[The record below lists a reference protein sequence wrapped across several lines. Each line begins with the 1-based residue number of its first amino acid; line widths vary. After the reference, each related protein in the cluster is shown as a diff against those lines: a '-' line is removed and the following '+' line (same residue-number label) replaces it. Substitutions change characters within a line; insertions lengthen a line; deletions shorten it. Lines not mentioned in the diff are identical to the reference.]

1 MPKKEFTLKKRG
13 KTSRRRLSAVMGV
26 ASTLLLIALI
36 MFFSVG
42 MVGAAL
48 GVGIGGFVA
57 NFDKVNATDGAEI
70 FPVLGQQPAC
80 ENAPQL
86 QASINGTAKLS
97 GSVEFFKDLP
107 LPDSGFDNDD
117 FARIMIV
124 GQDNG
129 TPIQVSDLDLRLS
142 SLETETLG
150 LRGADI
156 REYSPDDY
164 SDEGG
169 PGAEGSFIDT
179 TDDRTGGI
187 DTEGPSVAF
196 DDGRDA
202 LDPSTG
208 NSSTPEF
215 GIDAPDGFLI
225 ENGSAAAHFVSFG
238 GISLSDLNLAVQILN
253 ETDTDDRVLSTG
265 ERNCESLANQSIASE
280 AINLS
285 G

>member
-1 MPKKEFTLKKRG
+1 
-13 KTSRRRLSAVMGV
+13 MGI
-26 ASTLLLIALI
+26 ASTLAVILLITI
-36 MFFSVG
+36 FSIG

-57 NFDKVNATDGAEI
+57 NFDEVNATGGAEI

-80 ENAPQL
+80 EDAPQL
-86 QASINGTAKLS
+86 QASINGTAELS

-107 LPDSGFDNDD
+107 LPDSGFDNDE

-129 TPIQVSDLDLRLS
+129 TPIEVSSLDLRLS
-142 SLETETLG
+142 ALEADKLVLE
-150 LRGADI
+150 GADI
-156 REYSPDDY
+156 REYSPENY

-169 PGAEGSFIDT
+169 PGVEGSFIDT

-196 DDGRDA
+196 DDDREA

-225 ENGSAAAHFVSFG
+225 NNGSAAAHFVSFG

-253 ETDTDDRVLSTG
+253 ESDTDDRVLSTG
-265 ERNCESLANQSIASE
+265 ERNCDSLANKSKSSY

-285 G
+285 D